1 MDFLWSPWR
10 ASYIANSQPL
20 NGCVFCELAREISPE
35 SDAERFLLYR
45 GARSFVVLNL
55 YPYTTG
61 HMLIA
66 PYEHISL
73 VADAEKSITDEIM
86 DLAKRAQ
93 AALLAEYHPEGF
105 NLGMN
110 LGRAA
115 GAGVADH
122 FHLHVLPR
130 WNGDTNF
137 TTTVG
142 ETRVLPEG
150 LADTFRRL
158 KSYF

>member
-1 MDFLWSPWR
+1 MDHLWSPWR
-10 ASYIANSQPL
+10 YRYVSTASPSNPCIFCTKPAAGDDDANFI
-20 NGCVFCELAREISPE
+20 VHR
-35 SDAERFLLYR
+35 AERN
-45 GARSFVVLNL
+45 FVLLNL

-61 HMLIA
+61 HVLIA
-66 PYEHISL
+66 PYEHIGL
-73 VADAEKSITDEIM
+73 VADAPKGITDETM

-93 AALLAEYHPEGF
+93 SALLSEYRPEGF

-142 ETRVLPEG
+142 ETRVLPES
-150 LADTFRRL
+150 LAATFRRM
-158 KSYF
+158 KSCF

>member
-10 ASYIANSQPL
+10 SAYVAGPQVS
-20 NGCVFCELAREISPE
+20 GCVFCTLAQVADPE
-35 SDAERFLLYR
+35 SDEQRFILFRGER
-45 GARSFVVLNL
+45 AFVVLNL

-61 HMLIA
+61 HLLIA
-66 PYEHISL
+66 PYEHIGL
-73 VADAEKSITDEIM
+73 VADAHKSITDEVM

-93 AALLAEYHPEGF
+93 SALLSEYHPEGF

-110 LGRAA
+110 LGRSA

-142 ETRVLPEG
+142 ETRVLPER

>member
-10 ASYIANSQPL
+10 AGYVAGTQAP
-20 NGCVFCELAREISPE
+20 GCVFCTLAQDADPE
-35 SDAERFLLYR
+35 SDEKRFILYR
-45 GARSFVVLNL
+45 GEHTFVVLNL

-61 HMLIA
+61 HVLIA
-66 PYEHISL
+66 PYEHIAL
-73 VADAEKSITDEIM
+73 VADAPKSITDEMM
-86 DLAKRAQ
+86 DLAKLAQ
-93 AALLAEYHPEGF
+93 SALLSEYRPEGF

-110 LGRAA
+110 LGRSA

-158 KSYF
+158 KPCF

>member
-10 ASYIANSQPL
+10 ASYVAGPQLEPS
-20 NGCVFCELAREISPE
+20 CVFCSLAEDGGPE
-35 SDAERFLLYR
+35 ADEANFVLHR
-45 GARSFVVLNL
+45 GPSAYVVLNL
-55 YPYTTG
+55 HPYSTG
-61 HMLIA
+61 HLLVVPLGHIGLI
-66 PYEHISL
+66 S
-73 VADAEKSITDEIM
+73 DAEKRVTDEIM
-86 DLAKRAQ
+86 DLAKKAQ
-93 AALLAEYHPEGF
+93 HSLLAEYRPEGF

-130 WNGDTNF
+130 WVGDTNF

-142 ETRVLPEG
+142 ETRVLPEA

-158 KSYF
+158 RSYF

>member
-10 ASYIANSQPL
+10 ASYVARPQLETS
-20 NGCVFCELAREISPE
+20 CVLCSLAEDGGPE
-35 SDAERFLLYR
+35 ADAARFVLYR
-45 GARSFVVLNL
+45 GPSAYVVLNL
-55 YPYTTG
+55 YPYTSG
-61 HMLIA
+61 HLLIVPDA
-66 PYEHISL
+66 HIGL
-73 VADAEKSITDEIM
+73 VADAEKHVTDEIM
-86 DLAKRAQ
+86 DLAKKAQ
-93 AALLAEYHPEGF
+93 NALLAEYRPEGF

-130 WNGDTNF
+130 WDGDTNF
-137 TTTVG
+137 VTTVG
-142 ETRVLPEG
+142 QTRVLSES
-150 LADTFRRL
+150 LTDTFRRL

>member
-10 ASYIANSQPL
+10 AGYVAGPQPNS
-20 NGCVFCELAREISPE
+20 CVFCTLAQDSGPE
-35 SDAERFLLYR
+35 SDEKRFLLFR
-45 GARSFVVLNL
+45 GARTFVVLNL

-61 HMLIA
+61 HLLIA
-66 PYEHISL
+66 PYEHIGL
-73 VADAEKSITDEIM
+73 VADAHKSITDEMM

-93 AALLAEYHPEGF
+93 SALLSEYRPEGF

-150 LADTFRRL
+150 LAETFRRL